1 MNGIFYF
8 LRIFTRPAY
17 RIKGVGL
24 GRACEGVRRWAS
36 RHAPEAPLLIRDFRG
51 IAMFKCFL
59 GEHMGGQ
66 IFFRGSYSGDQLTLM
81 ERLLREEGVF
91 VDAGANQGEFTIA
104 AAKVVPRGRVIAF
117 EPVTEYRR
125 RLAENVRINAL
136 GNVDIMPVAL
146 GEQTGALPIYD
157 QQAAFSDGTRNEGL
171 PSLFPSEGRS
181 RPVETVP
188 IRRLDDVLME
198 LGIDKVNVIKLD
210 IEGAEW
216 MALRGAAKTLACS
229 RPVLILEVGQETCRA
244 GGYEPQALAE
254 WLAGLGYRLEE
265 VLEGGKTVPIDPGS
279 FGKFQNIVAYP
290 Q

>member
-24 GRACEGVRRWAS
+24 GRVCEGVRRWAS

-51 IAMFKCFL
+51 TAMFKCFL
-59 GEHMGGQ
+59 SEHMGGQ
-66 IFFRGSYSGDQLTLM
+66 IFFRGSYSGDQLTLI
-81 ERLLREEGVF
+81 ERLLSEEGVF
-91 VDAGANQGEFTIA
+91 VDAGANQGEFSIA

-117 EPVTEYRR
+117 EPVTEYRQ

-157 QQAAFSDGTRNEGL
+157 QQAAFSDGTRHEGL
-171 PSLFPSEGRS
+171 PSLFPSKGRS

-188 IRRLDDVLME
+188 IRRLDDVLMQ
-198 LGIDKVNVIKLD
+198 LGIDKVDVIKLD

-216 MALRGAAKTLACS
+216 MALRGAARTLARS
-229 RPVLILEVGQETCRA
+229 RPVLILEVGQDTCRA
-244 GGYEPQALAE
+244 GGYEPQQLAE

-265 VLEGGKTVPIDPGS
+265 VLEGGKTAPIDPGS
-279 FGKFQNIVAYP
+279 FGEFQNIVAYP
-290 Q
+290 R